1 MRAFVVSFP
10 FSSLCRVLTV
20 YCVPIAHD
28 VAIKLYCFIGPHS
41 SLLVILPGARLVESG
56 LAIWSV
62 RHCPRRK
69 ESSERMRENERER
82 KGRARASNNQHP
94 IIFQKG
100 SYAFFLW
107 ELPPVILQRG
117 H

>member
-1 MRAFVVSFP
+1 
-10 FSSLCRVLTV
+10 
-20 YCVPIAHD
+20 
-28 VAIKLYCFIGPHS
+28 
-41 SLLVILPGARLVESG
+41 
-56 LAIWSV
+56 
-62 RHCPRRK
+62 
-69 ESSERMRENERER
+69 MRENERER

-117 H
+117 HKNSRDEQDDKRLPGKSRSRDLSPFFIDKFTTRPAFNAKARAEGETRESSFKWAICVFGKF